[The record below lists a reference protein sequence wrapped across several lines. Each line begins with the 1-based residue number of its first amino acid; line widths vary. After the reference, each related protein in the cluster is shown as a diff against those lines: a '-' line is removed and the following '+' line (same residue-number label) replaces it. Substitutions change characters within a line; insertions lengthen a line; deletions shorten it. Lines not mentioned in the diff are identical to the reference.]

1 MDHYNTYVTVLL
13 GVIMGLFMFM
23 FLSKLKSFQEKF
35 KIILQIF
42 LPWIDIFAF
51 SVVSV
56 QILLLITN
64 MKNNILLAAFNIL
77 TIISVSFIH
86 TFYNLFNF
94 TK

>member
-1 MDHYNTYVTVLL
+1 MDQYNTYVTVLL

-86 TFYNLFNF
+86 IFYNLFNF

>member
-1 MDHYNTYVTVLL
+1 MDQYNTYVTVLL

-23 FLSKLKSFQEKF
+23 FLSKLKTFQEKF

-86 TFYNLFNF
+86 IFYNLFNF